1 MQQMKHTERIEK
13 NKILVEHET
22 NKKLESTL

>member
-13 NKILVEHET
+13 NKILVDDET
-22 NKKLESTL
+22 NKKLENTL